1 MALLRYIK
9 QTFWYTARVSVLK
22 GFSSQ
27 LTQSCQSVILKASKG
42 CGCPGSG
49 VHATQVR
56 IALEDSLLM
65 FHKPHTS
72 LSKIKKQLEQCSIIV
87 SENLAFCLPPSML
100 PWGKGGGDGNNL
112 CSWPSLDRVRWK
124 RAAKSPE
131 VLNVKTGETA
141 RSSAVRFGGTAAFIS
156 IEDS

>member
-72 LSKIKKQLEQCSIIV
+72 LSMIKKQLEQCSII
-87 SENLAFCLPPSML
+87 CLRKFSFLSSPFDVAV
-100 PWGKGGGDGNNL
+100 GEGRGDGNNL

>member
-72 LSKIKKQLEQCSIIV
+72 LSMIKKTTWTMF
-87 SENLAFCLPPSML
+87 NYCLRKFSFLSSPFDVAV
-100 PWGKGGGDGNNL
+100 GEGRGDGNNL

>member
-56 IALEDSLLM
+56 SAIEDSLLM

-72 LSKIKKQLEQCSIIV
+72 LSMIKRQLEQCSII
-87 SENLAFCLPPSML
+87 CLRKFSFLSSPFDVAV
-100 PWGKGGGDGNNL
+100 GEGRGGMEITCVAG
-112 CSWPSLDRVRWK
+112 RR
-124 RAAKSPE
+124 
-131 VLNVKTGETA
+131 
-141 RSSAVRFGGTAAFIS
+141 
-156 IEDS
+156 

>member
-72 LSKIKKQLEQCSIIV
+72 LSMIKKQLEQCSIICLRKFSFLSSPFDVAVGEV
-87 SENLAFCLPPSML
+87 SGGWKLP
-100 PWGKGGGDGNNL
+100 
-112 CSWPSLDRVRWK
+112 V
-124 RAAKSPE
+124 
-131 VLNVKTGETA
+131 
-141 RSSAVRFGGTAAFIS
+141 
-156 IEDS
+156 